1 MRISRCTSTKL
12 ITAFLLMVGSFLVS
26 GSHTSV
32 HAATLLFDPTSASAA
47 VGSPIELGIVVNA
60 GSDEI
65 LAVDAQIRYDK
76 NTLEVE
82 TCVDGTFLKVARKD
96 FGTPGQI
103 YIAGIVEDPG
113 SPVTGKGTMATCTFK
128 VKGNAT
134 TNVMYACTPGE
145 TASDSNVAKNNADA
159 TDVIQCPDNGVAV
172 ITAGTGLG
180 GAPTA
185 TPSGTIG
192 GTGDLPTQL
201 PKTGIIDE
209 LMKFAV
215 PGAILVAIGLVSK
228 VLLKL

>member
-1 MRISRCTSTKL
+1 ML
-12 ITAFLLMVGSFLVS
+12 TAFLFIAAGAFS
-26 GSHTSV
+26 SV
-32 HAATLLFDPTSASAA
+32 HAAMLQFDPATGSGA
-47 VGSPIELGIVVNA
+47 VGETIDLGVVVNA

-65 LAVDAQIRYDK
+65 LAVDAQVRYDK
-76 NTLEVE
+76 NILEVQNC
-82 TCVDGTFLKVARKD
+82 TDGTFLKVARKD
-96 FGTPGQI
+96 FATPGQL

-128 VKGNAT
+128 VKANAT
-134 TNVMYACTPGE
+134 TNVTYSCTPGE

-159 TDVIQCPDNGVAV
+159 TDIIQCSDNGTAV
-172 ITAGTGLG
+172 ITAGTGVG

-185 TPSGTIG
+185 TPSAGQG
-192 GTGDLPTQL
+192 GTTIPSEL

-215 PGAILVAIGLVSK
+215 PGAILVAVGLVTK

>member
-1 MRISRCTSTKL
+1 MAIFFVLSATQ
-12 ITAFLLMVGSFLVS
+12 S
-26 GSHTSV
+26 GV
-32 HAATLLFDPTSASAA
+32 QAATLQFDPTT
-47 VGSPIELGIVVNA
+47 GSGAIGESIDLGIVVNA

-65 LAVDAQIRYDK
+65 LAVDAQVRYDK
-76 NTLEVE
+76 NILEV
-82 TCVDGTFLKVARKD
+82 TNCTDGTFLKVARKD
-96 FGTPGQI
+96 FATPGQL

-113 SPVTGKGTMATCTFK
+113 SPVTGKGTMATCSFK
-128 VKGNAT
+128 VKANAT
-134 TNVMYACTPGE
+134 TNVTYSCTPGE

-172 ITAGTGLG
+172 ITAGTGVG

-185 TPSGTIG
+185 TPSGGLG
-192 GTGDLPTQL
+192 GSGTVPSEL

>member
-1 MRISRCTSTKL
+1 MKISRYTAEKL
-12 ITAFLLMVGSFLVS
+12 IAIFILMVGVFLVS
-26 GSHTSV
+26 GTHTSV
-32 HAATLLFDPTSASAA
+32 HAATLLFDPTSASGAI
-47 VGSPIELGIVVNA
+47 GDSIELGIVVSA

-65 LAVDAQIRYDK
+65 LAVDAQLRYDK

-82 TCVDGTFLKVARKD
+82 NCVDGTFLKVARKD
-96 FGTPGQI
+96 FGIPGQL

-113 SPVTGKGTMATCTFK
+113 KPVTGKGTMAICTFK
-128 VKGNAT
+128 VKANAT
-134 TNVMYACTPGE
+134 TNVTYVCTPGE
-145 TASDSNVAKNNADA
+145 TASDSNVAKNNVDA

-172 ITAGTGLG
+172 ITAGTGVG

-192 GTGDLPTQL
+192 GGTVPSQL

-228 VLLKL
+228 ALLKL